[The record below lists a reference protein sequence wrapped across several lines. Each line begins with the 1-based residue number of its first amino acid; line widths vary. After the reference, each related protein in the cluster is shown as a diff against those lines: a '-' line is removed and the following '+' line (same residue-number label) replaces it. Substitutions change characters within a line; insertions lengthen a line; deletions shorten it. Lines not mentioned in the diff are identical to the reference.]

1 MKRVIV
7 TVGPSLFEAEVLKN
21 LHQSSNIYRINGAHG
36 TPKEIEQNVTYIRSV
51 IPEADILMDLP
62 GCKVRCT
69 GLKKSIDLDF
79 DKEFKILSEEL
90 NYSDFYRHI
99 KIGDEVLADDSTLN
113 FVITAF
119 DNKGVTFKSH
129 SVGTLLKGK
138 GLHVKG
144 ISDSLPFL
152 FEKDKDLI
160 DIANRHDIAFVG
172 LSFVRDETD
181 IFEAKKLIKEGIG
194 IITKVETKKATQN
207 LNGILENTEFI
218 LIDRGDLSTEVG
230 LIKLPF
236 YQKFIIE
243 KAHFNNR
250 KVFLATQFLKNM
262 QEKPVPT
269 IAEVIDMYNTMKT
282 GIYGIQLSEETAI
295 GKYPAKC
302 LELIN
307 SVITEIEEENCN

>member
-7 TVGPSLFEAEVLKN
+7 TVGPSLFDADVLKS
-21 LHQSSNIYRINGAHG
+21 LHKATNIYRINGAHG
-36 TPKEIEQNVTYIRSV
+36 TPSEIEENVKYIRSV

-69 GLKKSIDLDF
+69 NLTQSIELDF
-79 DKEFKILSEEL
+79 DKEFKILAEEL
-90 NYSDFYRHI
+90 NYFEFYSHI
-99 KIGDEVLADDSTLN
+99 KEGDEVLADDSTLN
-113 FVITAF
+113 FTVIDF
-119 DNKGVTFKSH
+119 DEKSVRFRSHSKGV
-129 SVGTLLKGK
+129 LLKGK

-144 ISDSLPFL
+144 ISETLPFL
-152 FEKDKDLI
+152 FEKDRALI
-160 DIANRHDIAFVG
+160 DIANNYAIAFVG
-172 LSFVRDETD
+172 LSFVRDEND
-181 IFEAKKLIKEGIG
+181 IAEAKKLINDKSE
-194 IITKVETKKATQN
+194 IITKVETKKATEN
-207 LNGILENTEFI
+207 LSGILENTEYI

-243 KAHFNNR
+243 KAHFHDR

-269 IAEVIDMYNTMKT
+269 IAEVIDMYNTMKA

-295 GKYPAKC
+295 GKYPKKC
-302 LELIN
+302 LDIIN
-307 SVITEIEEENCN
+307 SIVDEIADENC